1 MSKEVHIQPDGEAGK
16 ILNPEVTEPA
26 VETITEDPADLLAQE
41 IEALKKQKEAVA
53 AQKAAEIDRLATEVI
68 ALSDKLLSTVVPVE
82 KHVAIE
88 GLGNMLPS
96 YKEELDKLK
105 RAEQSEL
112 AKLEADRGRIE
123 GEKNRLDSML
133 KEAEGYNLTGE
144 RVDRARA
151 QLKIKLDWLLGYETS
166 HDSIVGAKK
175 SQQQALV
182 AKWQAEA
189 REQALIAADPFKYAT
204 ETLLKKQKEPGI
216 AEDEVL
222 TRVAT
227 IRQEQSVKNAEATAE
242 KYQQGVAT
250 AYEKLVQDI
259 SNTISVNGAEVLREY
274 SSWKEALQGVGGT
287 AEQYGLLPDFRLN
300 VAEYRRLATT
310 EYSRFNPKRS
320 SNMAADEAKMR
331 IIAKHVSQLFDQL
344 PFGRNADQEFQNA
357 KQAFEE
363 ALTQAKKGTTFEVS
377 TPTGG
382 TQTVYSNA
390 GVPQSFIF
398 KLKIDRPDVLAKISS
413 IANELETNRNTWENV
428 VKEREVE
435 LKALV
440 RTKMAS
446 LAEDLPELAP
456 RWW

>member
-1 MSKEVHIQPDGEAGK
+1 MSKEVHIQPDGEERK

-105 RAEQSEL
+105 R
-112 AKLEADRGRIE
+112 
-123 GEKNRLDSML
+123 
-133 KEAEGYNLTGE
+133 
-144 RVDRARA
+144 VDGARA

-227 IRQEQSVKNAEATAE
+227 IRHEQSVKNAEATAE

-300 VAEYRRLATT
+300 VVEYRKLATT

-357 KQAFEE
+357 KQNFEE

-413 IANELETNRNTWENV
+413 IANELETNRNTWEDV

-435 LKALV
+435 LKGLINI
-440 RTKMAS
+440 KMVS
-446 LAEDLPELAP
+446 LMGDLPELIP
-456 RWW
+456 RWAQ